1 MSDNNST
8 SSLTTLSYNETFSFN
23 PYIMPWYI
31 EVLYGFFFLLMV
43 LVAAGGNFIVI
54 WIVVGHKR
62 MRTVTN
68 YFLVNLA
75 ISDALI
81 TIFNTMFNFIYMAR
95 SHWPFGSY
103 YCKFTH
109 FIVPCTISSSVF
121 TFIAIAFDR
130 YMVIVYPLKPR
141 LSARKVLAVIF
152 AIWVI
157 SISIAVP
164 NIVFARIYVHTNENR
179 TVCYLNFPN
188 ETELKNVEFSYN
200 LFFFLFTYIVPC
212 IVLLFTYVR
221 IAIELGGSKMIGEV
235 NARHQET
242 IKSKKKIVKMLA
254 VVVTIFAVCWLP
266 QNVVLLIHLEPEV
279 TMMPWFHHF
288 YLIIYWIAMSNSM
301 YNPIIYCWMNAK
313 FRSGFKYVLRWMPCV
328 KWQP

>member
-1 MSDNNST
+1 F
-8 SSLTTLSYNETFSFN
+8 L
-23 PYIMPWYI
+23 MPWYI
-31 EVLYGFFFLLMV
+31 ESIYGLFYLLMV

-130 YMVIVYPLKPR
+130 YFIILHPMKPR
-141 LSARKVLAVIF
+141 LSARTVLAVIF
-152 AIWVI
+152 GIWLASFAI
-157 SISIAVP
+157 AFP
-164 NIVFARIYVHTNENR
+164 NLIYAQIFPFRCENDR
-179 TVCYLNFPN
+179 TVCYLHWDDDDLINDDTDFR
-188 ETELKNVEFSYN
+188 YN
-200 LFFFLFTYIVPC
+200 MVLFVVTYILP
-212 IVLLFTYVR
+212 LLILCLTYMRV
-221 IAIELGGSKMIGEV
+221 AVELWSGQPVGEWTEKL
-235 NARHQET
+235 ADSMRM
-242 IKSKKKIVKMLA
+242 KKRVVKMMVA
-254 VVVTIFAVCWLP
+254 VVCIFGLCWLP
-266 QNVVLLIHLEPEV
+266 QNVFLIINAKRKQMDRKPHEI
-279 TMMPWFHHF
+279 HI

-313 FRSGFKYVLRWMPCV
+313 FRNGFQRALRWLPCV
-328 KWQP
+328 